1 MPSASSTLS
10 KQPLIQCEAPATR
23 LNAWPWEVGGSVRL
37 TAWPWEVGGGV
48 SQTEWMALGGWG
60 VSQPKPY
67 VYTSSA
73 ENSAAL
79 IEKGEVDL

>member
-1 MPSASSTLS
+1 MVLEMLGVSQTDRMAL
-10 KQPLIQCEAPATR
+10 
-23 LNAWPWEVGGSVRL
+23 GG
-37 TAWPWEVGGGV
+37 WGV